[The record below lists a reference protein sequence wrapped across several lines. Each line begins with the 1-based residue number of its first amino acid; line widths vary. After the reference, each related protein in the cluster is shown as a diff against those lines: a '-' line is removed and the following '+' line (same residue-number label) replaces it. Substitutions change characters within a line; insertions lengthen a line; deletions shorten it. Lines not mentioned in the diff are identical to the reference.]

1 MTYSKHSLLRQAA
14 RLHTEIVAYGNC
26 ACWMTEEL
34 AFTKTQLD
42 RNTAEAAKLEA
53 ALNGGGGKAHA
64 RR

>member
-1 MTYSKHSLLRQAA
+1 
-14 RLHTEIVAYGNC
+14 
-26 ACWMTEEL
+26 MTEEL